1 MIRALFLDDEP
12 LALRQLERYAAQMPF
27 LEVVA
32 ACTSASAAK
41 EYIPSVDVLFIDINM
56 PDITGLDFVRSLE
69 QPPLVVFTTA
79 YAEYALEGF
88 RVNAVG
94 YLLKPFSLAEFREVA
109 EKVKMIVELHRKAE
123 EIRDPVSVLYF
134 KTDYKTVPVS
144 VDRIQ
149 YVESMSEYLK
159 LYLDGQEMPLVVLYS
174 LKRLMEQLPEGR
186 FMRVHRSYIIP
197 LDRIREANAS
207 VVVLDNGTSIPVGES
222 YRAAFKEYLASR

>member
-12 LALRQLERYAAQMPF
+12 LALRQLERYAAQMPY

-109 EKVKMIVELHRKAE
+109 EKVKMIVELRRKAE
-123 EIRDPVSVLYF
+123 SVSVLYF

-174 LKRLMEQLPEGR
+174 LKRLIEQLPEGR